1 MADYTILAGT
11 VPQQVQ
17 PLPPFSPLVMDF
29 LQALSKELQTRSL
42 AHTDMTWAALG
53 FWLRRAHVKQMAQ
66 EVSHLG
72 GRLGRGL
79 VFHIAPTNMP
89 AMFAY
94 SLAISMLAG
103 NGNIVRIS
111 PRQAASVQPICDC
124 IETVWSR
131 NEFSS
136 LRDMN
141 ALITYDHD
149 KNTTDEL
156 TAQCDGRIIWGGNE
170 SIAQIRQSILPPQA
184 VELVF
189 ADRYS
194 CAVIDS
200 ATVLSYS
207 EEELNHQAHLF
218 YNDTYETDQNA
229 CSSPHMIFWL
239 GSHED
244 LTEKAKKRWWH
255 AVAKES
261 TAYTLQPIKASTKYT
276 DAWEF
281 TMTCPQ
287 IDTIEHVKNS
297 VYIYTLS
304 SLPKDI
310 TTLSGAFGQ
319 FFQYSISALDEIMPY
334 MDKKIQTISTLGIHP
349 GIIRQLLLAHRVMG
363 VDRVVPVGQ
372 AMDMSIFWDGMNMI
386 ESLSRIIG

>member
-1 MADYTILAGT
+1 MADYTLLAGS
-11 VPQQVQ
+11 VPQQVR
-17 PLPPFSPLVMDF
+17 PLPPFSPLVIDF
-29 LQALSKELQTRSL
+29 LQAVSRELQTLSL

-53 FWLRRAHVKQMAQ
+53 FWLRRSHVTQMAQ
-66 EVSHLG
+66 NISHLG
-72 GRLGRGL
+72 LRLGRGL
-79 VFHIAPTNMP
+79 VFHIAPANMP

-111 PRQAASVQPICDC
+111 PRQAASIQPICSC

-131 NEFSS
+131 REFSS
-136 LRDMN
+136 LRAMN
-141 ALITYDHD
+141 ALITYPHH
-149 KNTTDEL
+149 KTITDTF

-170 SIAQIRQSILPPQA
+170 SISQIRQSILPPQA

-200 ATVLSYS
+200 DTVLSCTDD
-207 EEELNHQAHLF
+207 ELMHWAHLF

-239 GSHED
+239 SSHPTR
-244 LTEKAKKRWWH
+244 TEKAKKRWWH
-255 AVAKES
+255 AVAAES
-261 TAYTLQPIKASTKYT
+261 SAYTLQPIKVSTKYT
-276 DAWEF
+276 DAWKF
-281 TMTCPQ
+281 AMTYDHIQ
-287 IDTIEHVKNS
+287 SIARIQNAL
-297 VYIYTLS
+297 YLYTLS
-304 SLPKDI
+304 SLPEDI
-310 TTLSGAFGQ
+310 TVFSGSFGQ
-319 FFQYSISALDEIMPY
+319 FFQYSISSLDEIMPY

-349 GIIRQLLLAHRVMG
+349 SIIRQQLLAHRIMG
-363 VDRVVPVGQ
+363 VDRVVPIGQ
-372 AMDMSIFWDGMNMI
+372 AMDMSIIWDGMNMI